1 VLPHTSLWA
10 HFVRNEMR
18 RTQCAAK
25 RGAPG
30 MARNRALFRAAK
42 CADLHAIQRS
52 WRHRLRRSASRSA
65 QSLRD

>member
-1 VLPHTSLWA
+1 PTWPATACVNCTPLIIPADDASLWA

-30 MARNRALFRAAK
+30 MARNRALFRTAK
-42 CADLHAIQRS
+42 CADLRDIQR
-52 WRHRLRRSASRSA
+52 R
-65 QSLRD
+65 Q